1 MLNIHHVCEKYF
13 IWNPATYTCK
23 NGKYVA
29 SIIDDSVLTC
39 EEMKEAKETKTILKN
54 ISKTKNFYI
63 LLFF

>member
-1 MLNIHHVCEKYF
+1 MLNIHDVCKKYF
-13 IWNPATYTCK
+13 VWNPAACTCK
-23 NGKYVA
+23 NDKYLA

-39 EEMKEAKETKTILKN
+39 EEMKESKETKTILKN